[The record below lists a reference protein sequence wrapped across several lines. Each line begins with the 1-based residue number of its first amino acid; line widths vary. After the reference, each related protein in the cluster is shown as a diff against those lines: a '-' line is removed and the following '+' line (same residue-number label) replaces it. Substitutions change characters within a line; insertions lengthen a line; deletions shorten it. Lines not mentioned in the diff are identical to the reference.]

1 MSTVASAFDLNGRG
15 FAIAGA
21 AMIAV
26 GLLGA
31 AAVSGRET
39 QLPPKA
45 TARAPSV
52 LAPSV
57 LALAKPR
64 IVEPFAPRA
73 EIVDQQV
80 SALKAGLAWNLPK
93 QPATLA
99 LTQPQYL
106 AQAAV
111 DTKAAARSKVAVA
124 PLPPR
129 RPAALQAKAAAAP
142 EGPPVFVAAEEP
154 RARIGSFE
162 LPQFVPTGASIV
174 RRIGDVGSSIG
185 SVGSSIGKLMRI
197 SSR

>member
-52 LAPSV
+52 V
-57 LALAKPR
+57 ALAKPR

-129 RPAALQAKAAAAP
+129 RPAALQAKAAATP